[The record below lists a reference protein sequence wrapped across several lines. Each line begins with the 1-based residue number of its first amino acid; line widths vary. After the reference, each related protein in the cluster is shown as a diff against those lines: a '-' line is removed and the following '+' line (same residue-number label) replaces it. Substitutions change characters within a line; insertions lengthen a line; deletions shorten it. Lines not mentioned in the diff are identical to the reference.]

1 MYFYLDTTS
10 RDFVLALYDKDF
22 NLIDSVYLREYP
34 KKVHLIVSEF
44 QKMIEK
50 NEVSFD
56 QILGLMT
63 NLGPGYF
70 TGVRSSLVF
79 FRTLAMTWNV
89 PIFTINSF
97 EILVQQKPL
106 QKQYYLDAQGSK
118 LFYYENKFD
127 VVDVNKIDVID
138 SIEVEI
144 DKIDFNHLIQN
155 MVQYLEKF
163 DKNTDVLDIKPLY
176 VKQPQIGVKKC

>member
-1 MYFYLDTTS
+1 
-10 RDFVLALYDKDF
+10 
-22 NLIDSVYLREYP
+22 
-34 KKVHLIVSEF
+34 KVHLIVSEF

-50 NEVSFD
+50 NQVPFE

-118 LFYYENKFD
+118 LFYYENMFD
-127 VVDVNKIDVID
+127 VVD
-138 SIEVEI
+138 
-144 DKIDFNHLIQN
+144 
-155 MVQYLEKF
+155 
-163 DKNTDVLDIKPLY
+163 
-176 VKQPQIGVKKC
+176 